1 MMDRAF
7 YTFRARYDTD
17 RCADWWRYSGLMAA
31 ISSAA
36 IFRCVN
42 FFSRLNFHSN
52 AQQQLH
58 EVRII
63 SSCRVSTNFL
73 CHITVSWTPVS
84 ARILALQ
91 WCSSSTSEINW
102 NWNWIISVSRFSCP
116 CSSGFDFQ
124 QVFLPRD
131 AMPARYM
138 LSSCL
143 SVRLSHAGIVSKR
156 IDGLNWFW
164 VRELSLTYHKLC
176 YKKIQV
182 PKGISLWNLAQ
193 NSGRRKFRHRKSTVW
208 STKLVDGRACGSHL
222 RRSSTSWL
230 NALSL
235 LHVSRM

>member
-1 MMDRAF
+1 
-7 YTFRARYDTD
+7 
-17 RCADWWRYSGLMAA
+17 MAA

-73 CHITVSWTPVS
+73 CHITVSWTLVS
-84 ARILALQ
+84 ARILALVLQLYERNKLKLELNNFRVSIFLPMFQ
-91 WCSSSTSEINW
+91 WIQLSAS
-102 NWNWIISVSRFSCP
+102 F
-116 CSSGFDFQ
+116 
-124 QVFLPRD
+124 FLPRD

-176 YKKIQV
+176 YKEIQV
-182 PKGISLWNLAQ
+182 PKGISLWNFAQ
-193 NSGRRKFRHRKSTVW
+193 NSGRRKFRDGKSMMW
-208 STKLVDGRACGSHL
+208 STKLVDGRACGLHL

>member
-73 CHITVSWTPVS
+73 CHITVSWTLVS
-84 ARILALQ
+84 ARILALVLQ
-91 WCSSSTSEINW
+91 LYERNKLKLEL
-102 NWNWIISVSRFSCP
+102 NNFRVSI
-116 CSSGFDFQ
+116 
-124 QVFLPRD
+124 FLP
-131 AMPARYM
+131 MFQWI
-138 LSSCL
+138 
-143 SVRLSHAGIVSKR
+143 RLSASFFYRATLCQRGI
-156 IDGLNWFW
+156 
-164 VRELSLTYHKLC
+164 C
-176 YKKIQV
+176 C
-182 PKGISLWNLAQ
+182 
-193 NSGRRKFRHRKSTVW
+193 RRVCHTPVLYRN
-208 STKLVDGRACGSHL
+208 G
-222 RRSSTSWL
+222 
-230 NALSL
+230 
-235 LHVSRM
+235 

>member
-1 MMDRAF
+1 
-7 YTFRARYDTD
+7 
-17 RCADWWRYSGLMAA
+17 MAA
-31 ISSAA
+31 ISSAT

-73 CHITVSWTPVS
+73 CHITVSWTLVS
-84 ARILALQ
+84 ARILALVLQ
-91 WCSSSTSEINW
+91 LYERNKLKLEL
-102 NWNWIISVSRFSCP
+102 NNFRVSI
-116 CSSGFDFQ
+116 
-124 QVFLPRD
+124 FLPMFQWIRL
-131 AMPARYM
+131 PASFFTARRYA
-138 LSSCL
+138 SAVYAVVV
-143 SVRLSHAGIVSKR
+143 SVRPSHAGIVSKR
-156 IDGLNWFW
+156 MDGLNWFW
-164 VRELSLTYHKLC
+164 VRELSLTYPKLC
-176 YKKIQV
+176 YKEIQV

-193 NSGRRKFRHRKSTVW
+193 NSGRRKFRHGKSTVW